1 MWQSLLLSTAD
12 PSHTF
17 APDNS
22 ELRHIHGP
30 CRAPVRGL
38 QRHWPWCAWGSGT
51 RRV

>member
-22 ELRHIHGP
+22 ELRHIRGP
-30 CRAPVRGL
+30 CRAPSAVCNATDHDVREVVVQVG
-38 QRHWPWCAWGSGT
+38 
-51 RRV
+51 